1 MSYNYLS
8 NYGKPPDDEAGLPL
22 TEEQR
27 KRRWIAIGG
36 ALVAL
41 VALGLF
47 LWFFLFGPTPLEL
60 KARKY
65 AAPERQFVDENVRLD
80 LPADWVM
87 LRRDNPFFHDVQF
100 GKMFAIH
107 PRSGCTAA
115 LFIWPN
121 TGAPLDYQLD
131 HVRDRFEGWDRISER
146 DRQSVE
152 IAGREA
158 RRATY
163 DLWRRNAIREV
174 AYVTTVSDELRYYV
188 LLGYTPLEGGEASTS
203 AFKSLEQGFQ
213 VGPVPNLPPPE
224 QAAPPPPPEPLPS
237 ATR

>member
-1 MSYNYLS
+1 MNYNYLS
-8 NYGKPPDDEAGLPL
+8 NYGKPTENEATAPL

-36 ALVAL
+36 VAVAL
-41 VALGLF
+41 IALCLF

-65 AAPERQFVDENVRLD
+65 ALPDRQFADQNVRID
-80 LPADWVM
+80 LPPGWMM
-87 LRRDNPFFHDVQF
+87 LKRDNPFFHDVRF
-100 GKMFAIH
+100 GRMFAIH

-121 TGAPLDYQLD
+121 NGAPLDYQLD

-146 DRQSVE
+146 DRQSVT
-152 IAGREA
+152 IAGQEA

-174 AYVTTVSDELRYYV
+174 AFVTTVNDELRYYV
-188 LLGYTPLEGGEASTS
+188 LLGYTPLEGGDASTT
-203 AFKSLEQGFQ
+203 AFKTLEQGFQ
-213 VGPVPNLPPPE
+213 LGPVPTIPQE
-224 QAAPPPPPEPLPS
+224 QATPQAP
-237 ATR
+237 AAQ

>member
-36 ALVAL
+36 ALLAL

-65 AAPERQFVDENVRLD
+65 ALPERQFADENMRID
-80 LPADWVM
+80 LPSGWVM
-87 LRRDNPFFHDVQF
+87 LQRDNPFLRVSAQ
-100 GKMFAIH
+100 MYAIH

-115 LFIWPN
+115 LFIFPN
-121 TGAPLDYQLD
+121 SGKPLDYQLD
-131 HVRDRFEGWDRISER
+131 RTKGNFEGWDRISER

-158 RRATY
+158 RRVTY
-163 DLWRRNAIREV
+163 DLWQRNAIRQV
-174 AYVTTVSDELRYYV
+174 AYVMMVNDELRYYL

-213 VGPVPNLPPPE
+213 LGPVPNLPPQE
-224 QAAPPPPPEPLPS
+224 QATPPPPPPGPLPS